1 MDIAQTSSSRQ
12 LIHNYNHNNHNYCP
26 SCITLLSQ
34 LNLKDSYIIK
44 HQKISSIK
52 DDLIVAQ
59 RQLINDLLKEGNYI
73 KEAYELTS
81 MAEST
86 IRNEIDLVKS
96 IRECVYS
103 QDMYG
108 QVSQWRFDP
117 KYLNCH
123 ENYRNLEAKNG
134 NIPYLPGFLDGIGT
148 HRAYVGGL
156 TKDIDEL
163 KLRQCVE
170 ETFGKVLWI
179 EMIQERKCAFIEF
192 ADKTSYESAI
202 EQREFSLN
210 GIKLM
215 IVKALKPK

>member
-1 MDIAQTSSSRQ
+1 MLIEIQAEAVSTSQ
-12 LIHNYNHNNHNYCP
+12 LI
-26 SCITLLSQ
+26 S
-34 LNLKDSYIIK
+34 
-44 HQKISSIK
+44 
-52 DDLIVAQ
+52 
-59 RQLINDLLKEGNYI
+59 DLLKEGNYI
-73 KEAYELTS
+73 KEENEFTS
-81 MAEST
+81 TAESA
-86 IRNEIDLVKS
+86 IRDEIDLMKS
-96 IRECVYS
+96 IRECVYG
-103 QDMYG
+103 QDMYTYG
-108 QVSQWRFDP
+108 QVSQWRFEP
-117 KYLNCH
+117 KYLNGH
-123 ENYRNLEAKNG
+123 ENYRRLEAKNG
-134 NIPYLPGFLDGIGT
+134 HIPYLPDFLNGIGT